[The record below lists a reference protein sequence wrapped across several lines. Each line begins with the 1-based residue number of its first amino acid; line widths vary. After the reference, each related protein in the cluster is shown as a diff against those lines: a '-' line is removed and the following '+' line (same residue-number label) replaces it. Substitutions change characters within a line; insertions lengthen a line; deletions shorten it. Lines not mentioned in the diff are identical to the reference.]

1 VLLVATGPKLKLDG
15 VTVSAPDATAVTD
28 KGTARVA
35 FVAFEVTVRFPLSAP
50 AVLGA
55 QVILMLVLW
64 FGASVVGMLIAGIL
78 KPVPDTIALLMVT
91 LEPPEFVMVAILF
104 WVVPTARVPKATGVE
119 LASDPGELTV
129 AASGMLRVGF
139 EAVLMMLTPPT
150 PAAVV
155 SGTNVTEKFAVWP
168 AVSVI
173 GRTGAVKVYPAPVI
187 PA

>member
-1 VLLVATGPKLKLDG
+1 MLPVATDPKLKLDG

-28 KGTARVA
+28 KGTASVA
-35 FVAFEVTVRFPLSAP
+35 LVAFEVTVRLPLCAP

-64 FGASVVGMLIAGIL
+64 FGASVIGMLVAGML
-78 KPVPDTIALLMVT
+78 KPVPDTMALLIVT

-104 WVVPTARVPKATGVE
+104 WEVPTGKVPKATGLA
-119 LASDPGELTV
+119 LASDPGALTV
-129 AASGMLRVGF
+129 AESGTLSVGF
-139 EAVLMMLTPPT
+139 EALLVMLTPPT

-155 SGTNVTEKFAVWP
+155 CGANVTEKFAVWP

-173 GRTGAVKVYPAPVI
+173 GRLGGVRV
-187 PA
+187 